1 VQESD
6 GKFELVKVMTNLMIT
21 HCIKGVYAIDMQANC
36 VGLYWDEETDLR
48 ATQLEAMKAYLHEL
62 AQR

>member
-1 VQESD
+1 VQGD
-6 GKFELVKVMTNLMIT
+6 QKFNDLPIAL
-21 HCIKGVYAIDMQANC
+21 KGVYAIDMQANC